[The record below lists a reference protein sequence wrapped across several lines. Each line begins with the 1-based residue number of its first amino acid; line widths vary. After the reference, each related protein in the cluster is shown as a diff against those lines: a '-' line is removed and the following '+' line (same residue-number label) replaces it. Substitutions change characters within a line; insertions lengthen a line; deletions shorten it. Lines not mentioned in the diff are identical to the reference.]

1 MINIKFI
8 MQVSK
13 LRLGYLFFVMI
24 SLPIS
29 ALSSETFICTTNHH
43 VEMSHEGELYNDVK
57 YEMGKSFTATIN
69 RQKNTI
75 RLYGSH
81 FGDGFVIDF
90 HESPNEKFIYG
101 QTSSSTFVLDLSA
114 NQKSEKTLFDY
125 SYASAGWFIR
135 GSVGDCMLDVGGG

>member
-1 MINIKFI
+1 MKTF
-8 MQVSK
+8 SPK
-13 LRLGYLFFVMI
+13 LGLLLLAII
-24 SLPIS
+24 SFSSP
-29 ALSSETFICTTNHH
+29 ALSLETFICTTNHH

-81 FGDGFVIDF
+81 FGDGFIIDF

-101 QTSSSTFVLDLSA
+101 NTSSSTFVLDLSA

-135 GSVGDCMLDVGGG
+135 GSVGKCLRKSH

>member
-1 MINIKFI
+1 MKN
-8 MQVSK
+8 SSPK
-13 LRLGYLFFVMI
+13 LGLLLFAFI
-24 SLPIS
+24 SLSSP
-29 ALSSETFICTTNHH
+29 ALSLETFICTTNYH

-81 FGDGFVIDF
+81 FGDGFIIDF
-90 HESPNEKFIYG
+90 DESPNEKFIYG

-114 NQKSEKTLFDY
+114 SKKSEKTVFDY

-135 GSVGDCMLDVGGG
+135 GSVGKCLRGSQ

>member
-1 MINIKFI
+1 MKTF
-8 MQVSK
+8 SPK
-13 LRLGYLFFVMI
+13 LGLLLLAVI
-24 SLPIS
+24 SFSSP
-29 ALSSETFICTTNHH
+29 ALSLETFICTTNHH

>member
-1 MINIKFI
+1 MKTF
-8 MQVSK
+8 SPK
-13 LRLGYLFFVMI
+13 LGLLLLAII
-24 SLPIS
+24 SFSSP
-29 ALSSETFICTTNHH
+29 ALSLETFICTTNHH
-43 VEMSHEGELYNDVK
+43 VEMSHEGEIYNDVK

-81 FGDGFVIDF
+81 FGDGFIIDF

-101 QTSSSTFVLDLSA
+101 NTSSSTFVLDLSA

-135 GSVGDCMLDVGGG
+135 GSVGKCLKETK

>member
-1 MINIKFI
+1 MKTF
-8 MQVSK
+8 SPK
-13 LRLGYLFFVMI
+13 LGLLLLAII
-24 SLPIS
+24 SFSSP
-29 ALSSETFICTTNHH
+29 ALSLETFICTTNHH

-81 FGDGFVIDF
+81 FGDGFIIDF

-114 NQKSEKTLFDY
+114 SEKSEKTVFDY

>member
-1 MINIKFI
+1 
-8 MQVSK
+8 
-13 LRLGYLFFVMI
+13 
-24 SLPIS
+24 
-29 ALSSETFICTTNHH
+29 
-43 VEMSHEGELYNDVK
+43 MSHDGELYNDVQ

-101 QTSSSTFVLDLSA
+101 KTSSSTFVLDLSA
-114 NQKSEKTLFDY
+114 NHKSEKTLFDY
-125 SYASAGWFIR
+125 SYARAGLFIR